1 MELIL
6 HEIQRLQQDYDK
18 CDISYIKELIISDI
32 ILLKKA
38 VLLIN

>member
-6 HEIQRLQQDYDK
+6 HEIKRLEQDYDK
-18 CDISYIKELIISDI
+18 CDISYIKELIFSDLK
-32 ILLKKA
+32 LLRKA